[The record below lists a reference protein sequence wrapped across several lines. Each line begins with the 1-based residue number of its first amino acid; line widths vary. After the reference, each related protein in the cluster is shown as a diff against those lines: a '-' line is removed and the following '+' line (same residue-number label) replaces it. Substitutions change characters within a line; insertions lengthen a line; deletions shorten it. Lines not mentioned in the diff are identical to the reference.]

1 MIGAGGFLSFATRLL
16 RTVGNDTIIDCL
28 AVRDVTDGAGVRL
41 TVIWVL
47 TDCID

>member
-1 MIGAGGFLSFATRLL
+1 MIGTGGFLSLSTRLL

-28 AVRDVTDGAGVRL
+28 AVGHVTDGAGVGL
-41 TVIWVL
+41 TVVWVL